1 MTRQPPLVV
10 AAHGTRQAEGLASC
24 RALVDR
30 VAGRLPDVHVGIGFV
45 ELAEPDIAAAVGDA
59 LEAVPPQAGGE
70 DPDAVVVPLLLH
82 TGGHVRA
89 DIPDAIEAGRGDARV
104 AYAGPLMPDPRV
116 RFALQRR
123 IDEALTPADDE
134 AWRPGDTAVVL
145 VGRGALVPDANAE
158 HYRIARLVWD
168 EMGLRQVLPAFI
180 QVNRP
185 SVPDALSAAAAS
197 GLTRIVVAPVFLFT
211 GKLSEWLAEQVGAW
225 VESHPGVEVRIAHV
239 IDDCD
244 EIADVVIDR
253 YRRRLG
259 SEGAGQGAPV
269 YLSGLRL
276 QGRRVLVVGAGHV
289 AERRIPQLLEA
300 GARVRVVAPS
310 AGIKVSGLAARG
322 QVELVGRGFRP
333 SDVDDAWYVVAAAN
347 DAAVNRQVAEAA
359 EARHI
364 FCVRSDRATGG
375 SAYTPATEQAGGIS
389 VAVVGDRN
397 PRRSVKVREE
407 LLRALQGV

>member
-1 MTRQPPLVV
+1 MHRDRGGADGNEDARSAQLRGEV
-10 AAHGTRQAEGLASC
+10 AARVSRVSLGDSSEIKARRGS
-24 RALVDR
+24 RAL
-30 VAGRLPDVHVGIGFV
+30 AGCLKRARGKSRAFEGSGVSQQPAA
-45 ELAEPDIAAAVGDA
+45 LAN
-59 LEAVPPQAGGE
+59 
-70 DPDAVVVPLLLH
+70 
-82 TGGHVRA
+82 TGQKL
-89 DIPDAIEAGRGDARV
+89 GRG
-104 AYAGPLMPDPRV
+104 G
-116 RFALQRR
+116 FQRR

-168 EMGLRQVLPAFI
+168 EMGLQQVLPAFI

-244 EIADVVIDR
+244 EIADVVVDR
-253 YRRRLG
+253 YRRQLG

-310 AGIKVSGLAARG
+310 AGIKVSGMAARG
-322 QVELVGRGFRP
+322 QVELIGRGFRP

-347 DAAVNRQVAEAA
+347 DAAVNQQVAEAA
-359 EARHI
+359 EARRI
-364 FCVRSDRATGG
+364 FCVRSDRAIGG